1 MVVCNQ
7 LEEVIAR
14 TVIEIRRVSRG
25 FERVYV
31 MFSGGR
37 DSLVAL
43 HLTVTALGLDRVEA
57 LFIDTGIAT
66 PGLSEYV
73 RDVCSSMNVKLN
85 VVKST
90 YDYFELVLRKGFPT
104 ITRRWCKEFLKLRP
118 LKEWISTVYRERT
131 LLVTGV
137 RADESWMKS
146 KAEKLYNHPL
156 LGIPVYAPIFE
167 WISEQVKAY
176 IKLYGLKENP
186 LYEQYGKAYD
196 CWCSV
201 YKSPADFAILALNN
215 PSFFARFVEAEEKL
229 RSKGSGLYYNRE
241 KIYFKDIMRNPEKYL
256 SAYPRKYQC
265 PLCKL
270 LVSGAPT

>member
-1 MVVCNQ
+1 MAAGSQ

-14 TVIEIRRVSRG
+14 TVAEIRRVSEG

-37 DSLVAL
+37 DSLVVL

-66 PGLSEYV
+66 PGLPEYV
-73 RDVCSSMNVKLN
+73 RDTCSLMGVKLN
-85 VVKST
+85 VVKPK

-118 LKEWISTVYRERT
+118 LKEWLSTINGKEI

-156 LGIPVYAPIFE
+156 LGVPTYAPILE
-167 WISEQVKAY
+167 WSSEHVKAY

-186 LYEQYGKAYD
+186 LYERYGKAYD

-201 YKSPADFAILALNN
+201 YKSPADFALLALNN
-215 PSFFARFVEAEEKL
+215 PSFFAKFVEVEEKL
-229 RSKGSGLYYNRE
+229 RSKGSGLYYNGE
-241 KIYFKDIMRNPEKYL
+241 KIYFKDIARNPEKYL
-256 SAYPRKYQC
+256 TAYPRKYQC
-265 PLCKL
+265 PICRL